1 MHYMTT
7 LVNMPLVREQ
17 SGAQLKTPSEVHTLC
32 GDLTGL
38 AQECFHVL
46 SLSTRNRLLN
56 RHMVSMGLV
65 DASLVHPREVFR
77 QAILDSATACIL
89 VHNHPGRDVTPSAE
103 DLRITRQLVEAG
115 KIIDIRVLDHV
126 IVARPATGDG
136 RGWLSMREDG
146 LVEFG

>member
-1 MHYMTT
+1 MNYSTA
-7 LVNMPLVREQ
+7 LIQFPLVRECRG
-17 SGAQLKTPSEVHTLC
+17 SIIRTPPEAYAAC
-32 GDLTGL
+32 EDIAGL

-77 QAILDSATACIL
+77 QAIIESATACIL
-89 VHNHPGRDVTPSAE
+89 THNHPGGDVAPSAE
-103 DLRITRQLVEAG
+103 DLRITRQLVQAG

-126 IVARPATGDG
+126 IIARPSTTGG
-136 RGWLSMREDG
+136 RCWLSMREDG
-146 LVEFG
+146 LVEFA